1 MGTRSTDVTT
11 TEAIAY
17 TPSRGRL
24 GQRAGFVAVTY
35 AFAATMLGTTLPTP
49 LYALYTRRFGFSELI
64 ITVIFATYAA
74 GVITALLLLGRMSD
88 VVGRRPVLLLGLTM
102 SALSA
107 LVFLLAQGLAPLLV
121 GRLLS
126 GLSAGIF
133 TGTATATLVDLAG
146 PQSRGRATLVAAVAN
161 IGGLG
166 CGPLLAGIL
175 AQLAPLPL
183 RLSFWVDLGLL
194 APAFLGVLL
203 MPEPVRP
210 AAGQKL
216 RFQALSVPRET
227 RAAFI
232 PAALAGF
239 AGFAVMGLSTA
250 VSPAFLGQVLSIRSD
265 VVVGAVVFGVFAAS
279 TLGQLLLDVV
289 PQRIAM
295 AGGCAGLIAGM
306 ALLAAGLAS
315 SSLALV
321 VTGATVAGAGQGL
334 SFRAA
339 LAAVNQASP
348 PDQRAE
354 VASSFFV
361 VAYLAISI
369 PVIGEG
375 VLAQASGLRTAGIV
389 FAAVVAVLAG
399 VVVTMLLSRQARD
412 GNGAVGR

>member
-1 MGTRSTDVTT
+1 MGIRSRDVTVA
-11 TEAIAY
+11 EAISRA
-17 TPSRGRL
+17 PGRGRL
-24 GQRAGFVAVTY
+24 GRRASFLAVTY
-35 AFAATMLGTTLPTP
+35 AFVATMLGTTLPTP

-74 GVITALLLLGRMSD
+74 GVITALLLLGRASD
-88 VVGRRPVLLLGLTM
+88 VFGRRPVLLLGLSM

-107 LVFLLAQGLAPLLV
+107 VVFVLAQGLATLLV
-121 GRLLS
+121 GRFLS

-146 PQSRGRATLVAAVAN
+146 EGGRGRATLVAAVAN

-175 AQLAPLPL
+175 AQLAPSPL

-194 APAFLGVLL
+194 VPAFLGVAL
-203 MPEPVRP
+203 MLEPVRLQ
-210 AAGQKL
+210 ADRKL

-227 RAAFI
+227 QAAFI

-250 VSPAFLGQVLSIRSD
+250 VAPAFLGQVLSIKSD
-265 VVVGAVVFGVFAAS
+265 IVVGAVVFGIFAAS
-279 TLGQLLLDVV
+279 TLGQRLLDFV
-289 PQRIAM
+289 PPRIAL
-295 AGGCAGLIAGM
+295 AGGCAGLIVGM

-315 SSLALV
+315 ASLALLV
-321 VTGATVAGAGQGL
+321 IGATVAGAGQGL
-334 SFRAA
+334 SFRAGLSA
-339 LAAVNQASP
+339 INEASP
-348 PDQRAE
+348 PEQRAE

-375 VLAQASGLRTAGIV
+375 VLAQAAGLKTAGIIFAGV
-389 FAAVVAVLAG
+389 IAALAAVV
-399 VVVTMLLSRQARD
+399 VTLLYSRGGNRAAAR
-412 GNGAVGR
+412 

>member
-1 MGTRSTDVTT
+1 MGIKSKDVTVG
-11 TEAIAY
+11 EGVAR
-17 TPSRGRL
+17 TPAQGRL
-24 GQRAGFVAVTY
+24 GRRASFIAATY
-35 AFAATMLGTTLPTP
+35 AFVATMLGTTLPTP
-49 LYALYTRRFGFSELI
+49 LYALYSRRYGFSELI
-64 ITVIFATYAA
+64 ITLVFATYAA
-74 GVITALLLLGRMSD
+74 GVITALLLLGRASD
-88 VVGRRPVLLLGLTM
+88 ALGRRPVLLLGLTM

-107 LVFLLAQGLAPLLV
+107 VVFLLAQGLATLLV
-121 GRLLS
+121 GRFLS

-146 PQSRGRATLVAAVAN
+146 ERARGRATLVAAVAN

-194 APAFLGVLL
+194 VPAFLGVLL
-203 MPEPVRP
+203 MLEPGHP
-210 AAGQKL
+210 QAGRKL

-250 VSPAFLGQVLSIRSD
+250 VSPAFLGQVLSIKSD
-265 VVVGAVVFGVFAAS
+265 IVVGAVVFGIFAAS
-279 TLGQLLLDVV
+279 TLGQRLLDFV

-295 AGGCAGLIAGM
+295 AAGCAGLIVGM

-315 SSLALV
+315 ASLALLV
-321 VTGATVAGAGQGL
+321 IGATVAGGGQGL

-339 LAAVNQASP
+339 LAAVNEASP
-348 PDQRAE
+348 PERRAE

-375 VLAQASGLRTAGIV
+375 VLAQAAGLKTAGIV
-389 FAAVVAVLAG
+389 FAGAVAVLAA
-399 VVVTMLLSRQARD
+399 VVVTLLYSREGNRAAAR
-412 GNGAVGR
+412 

>member
-1 MGTRSTDVTT
+1 MGIRFREVPVSQV
-11 TEAIAY
+11 IAAA
-17 TPSRGRL
+17 PARRRL
-24 GQRAGFVAVTY
+24 GRRASFIAATY
-35 AFAATMLGTTLPTP
+35 AFVATMLGTTLPTP
-49 LYALYTRRFGFSELI
+49 LYALYSRRYGFSELT
-64 ITVIFATYAA
+64 ITIVFATYAA
-74 GVITALLLLGRMSD
+74 GVIAALLLLGRASD
-88 VVGRRPVLLLGLTM
+88 ALGRRPVLLLGLTM

-107 LVFLLAQGLAPLLV
+107 VVFLLAQGLAALLV
-121 GRLLS
+121 GRFLS

-146 PQSRGRATLVAAVAN
+146 ERVRGRATLVAAVAN

-194 APAFLGVLL
+194 VPAFLGVLL
-203 MPEPVRP
+203 MLEPGDP
-210 AAGQKL
+210 QPGGTL

-250 VSPAFLGQVLSIRSD
+250 VSPAFLGQVLSIKSD
-265 VVVGAVVFGVFAAS
+265 IVVGAVVFGIFAAS
-279 TLGQLLLDVV
+279 TLGQRLLDFV
-289 PQRIAM
+289 PTRIAIN
-295 AGGCAGLIAGM
+295 AGCAGLIVGM

-315 SSLALV
+315 ASLALLV
-321 VTGATVAGAGQGL
+321 VGATVAGGGQGL

-339 LAAVNQASP
+339 LAAVNEASP
-348 PDQRAE
+348 PERRAE

-375 VLAQASGLRTAGIV
+375 VLAQGAGLKTAGIV
-389 FAAVVAVLAG
+389 FAAAVAVLAAI
-399 VVVTMLLSRQARD
+399 VVTLLYWRD
-412 GNGAVGR
+412 GNRAAAR

>member
-1 MGTRSTDVTT
+1 MTT
-11 TEAIAY
+11 TEAIADI
-17 TPSRGRL
+17 PARGRL
-24 GQRAGFVAVTY
+24 GQLTGFVAATY

-49 LYALYTRRFGFSELI
+49 LYSIYTRRFGFSELI

-74 GVITALLLLGRMSD
+74 GVIAALLLLGRISD
-88 VVGRRPVLLLGLTM
+88 VIGRRPVLLLGLGM

-107 LVFLLAQGLAPLLV
+107 IVFLLAQGLAPLLV
-121 GRLLS
+121 GRFLS

-146 PQSRGRATLVAAVAN
+146 TEARGRATLVAAVAN

-194 APAFLGVLL
+194 APAFVGVLL
-203 MPEPVRP
+203 MPEPVRS
-210 AAGQKL
+210 ASGQPL
-216 RFQALSVPRET
+216 RVQALSVPRET

-250 VSPAFLGQVLSIRSD
+250 VSPAFLGHVLSITSD
-265 VVVGAVVFGVFAAS
+265 IVVGAVVFGVFAAS
-279 TLGQLLLDVV
+279 VLGQLLQEMV
-289 PQRIAM
+289 PGRTAM
-295 AGGCAGLIAGM
+295 VAGCAGLIGGM
-306 ALLAAGLAS
+306 ALLAAGLAA
-315 SSLALV
+315 SSLALLV
-321 VTGATVAGAGQGL
+321 AGATVAGAGQGL

-339 LAAVNQASP
+339 LAAVNEASP

-375 VLAQASGLRTAGIV
+375 VLTQGAGLRTAGIV
-389 FAAVVAVLAG
+389 FAAAVAVLAA
-399 VVVTMLLSRQARD
+399 VVVTMLITRD
-412 GNGAVGR
+412 GKPSRER

>member
-1 MGTRSTDVTT
+1 MTA

-17 TPSRGRL
+17 TPARGRL
-24 GQRAGFVAVTY
+24 GRRAGFGVATY

-49 LYALYTRRFGFSELI
+49 LYALYTKQYGFSELT

-74 GVITALLLLGRMSD
+74 GVIAALLGLGRVSD

-107 LVFLLAQGLAPLLV
+107 VVFLVAQGLAPLLV

-146 PQSRGRATLVAAVAN
+146 DQARGRATLVAAVAN

-194 APAFLGVLL
+194 VPAFVGVLL
-203 MPEPVRP
+203 MPEPVHPQR
-210 AAGQKL
+210 GQKL
-216 RFQALSVPRET
+216 RLQALSVPRET

-265 VVVGAVVFGVFAAS
+265 VIVGAVVFGVFTAS
-279 TLGQLLLDVV
+279 VLGQLLLEIV

-315 SSLALV
+315 SSLALL

-348 PDQRAE
+348 PNQRAE

-375 VLAQASGLRTAGIV
+375 VLAQAAGLRTAGIV
-389 FAAVVAVLAG
+389 FAAAVAVLAA
-399 VVVTMLLSRQARD
+399 VVVTMLMRRD
-412 GNGAVGR
+412 GKSPVRR